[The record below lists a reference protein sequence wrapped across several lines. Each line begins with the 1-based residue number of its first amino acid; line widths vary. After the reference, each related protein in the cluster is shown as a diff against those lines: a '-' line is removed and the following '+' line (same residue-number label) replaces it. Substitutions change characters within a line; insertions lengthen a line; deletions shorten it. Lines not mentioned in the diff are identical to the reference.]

1 MVGNGDFEMIVSIT
15 VGLVVGII
23 GLAISYIV
31 YFVTAAICKRIDSR
45 TITDGMHKFRIVPL
59 FGRTKVYMD
68 GKELMGVRSIDYHIS
83 YDEIPT
89 VKIELAGNMTEFN
102 GILEIRNVPDRK

>member
-1 MVGNGDFEMIVSIT
+1 MVVAMITGLI
-15 VGLVVGII
+15 VGLI
-23 GLAISYIV
+23 GLAIAYLV
-31 YFVTAAICKRIDSR
+31 YFITAAICKWIDSR
-45 TITDGMHKFRIVPL
+45 TITDGMHKFRIVPM

-83 YDEIPT
+83 YDELPV
-89 VKIELAGNMTEFN
+89 VKIEFAGNMTEFN

>member
-1 MVGNGDFEMIVSIT
+1 MSVAIT
-15 VGLVVGII
+15 AGLII
-23 GLAISYIV
+23 GLIGLTIAYLV
-31 YFVTAAICKRIDSR
+31 YFITAAICKRIDSR
-45 TITDGMHKFRIVPL
+45 VITDGMHKFRIVPL
-59 FGRTKVYMD
+59 FGRAKVYMD

-83 YDEIPT
+83 YDELPI